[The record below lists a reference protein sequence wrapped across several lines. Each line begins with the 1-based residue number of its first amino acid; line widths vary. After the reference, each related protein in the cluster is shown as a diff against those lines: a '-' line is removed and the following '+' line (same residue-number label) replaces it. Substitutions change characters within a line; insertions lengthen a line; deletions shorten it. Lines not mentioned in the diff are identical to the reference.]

1 MQYIDFEALNKP
13 CGCGVEHP
21 KSNLLYREGAVESL
35 PELVGELNLGGKR
48 CALIMDKNTRA
59 AAGERAE
66 NALRQAGYEV
76 KEILLAGD
84 HPHADTANVQQVER
98 EAAGASLLVAVGAGT
113 MGDIARYSAFQLDI
127 PFVTVGTALSM
138 DGYASS
144 VAPIVVNGFKR
155 TFSAKPPAGLLAD
168 GEVLLTGGA
177 LMTASGVG
185 DMAGKLV
192 SLLDWRLA
200 EITEHEY
207 RCQNTVDIVTKAAN
221 LAVDSA
227 QGLKDGDPEAARALM
242 SGLVISGMM
251 IARIGNSRPAS
262 GCEHMISHFLE
273 IRDVLLNR
281 TEQFHGARVGVG
293 TLLMMEIYRRFFE
306 KPMDPVKAP
315 SVQPDME
322 AFFLHAADEVRREAG
337 SAHYADFEL
346 EHERLLNSWDEFKAE
361 VDQVV
366 AQSGR
371 IRAALS
377 LLGGP
382 VNMYE
387 LGYSKDEALNAL
399 LYAKNIRTRFGLLRL
414 LDRWGVLKP
423 LATEVMEDMYDK

>member
-1 MQYIDFEALNKP
+1 MQYIDFESLNKP
-13 CGCGVEHP
+13 CTCGVNHP
-21 KSNLLYREGAVESL
+21 KSSLLYREGAVETL
-35 PELVGELNLGGKR
+35 PELVDSLSLQNRR

-76 KEILLAGD
+76 KVILLPGE
-84 HPHADTANVQQVER
+84 HPHADTENVTRVER
-98 EAAGASLLVAVGAGT
+98 EAADAGLLVAVGAGT
-113 MGDIARYSAFQLDI
+113 IGDIARYSAFQLNI

-185 DMAGKLV
+185 DMAGKLI

-200 EITEHEY
+200 EITEQEY
-207 RCQNTVDIVTKAAN
+207 RCQNTVDVVTKVAN
-221 LAVDSA
+221 LALDSA
-227 QGLKDGDPEAARALM
+227 QGLKDGNPESARALM

-281 TEQFHGARVGVG
+281 NEQFHGARVGVG

-306 KPMDPVKAP
+306 KPIDPVKAP

-322 AFFLHAADEVRREAG
+322 AFFLNAADEVRREAG
-337 SAHYADFEL
+337 SAQYADFEL
-346 EHERLLNSWDEFKAE
+346 EHQRLLDNWDVFKKE
-361 VDQVV
+361 VNQVSTQ
-366 AQSGR
+366 AGR
-371 IRAALS
+371 VREALR

-387 LGYSKDEALNAL
+387 LGYSKEEALNAL

-423 LATEVMEDMYDK
+423 LATEVMEDLYDK